1 MRMSD
6 LSLAIASVFLV
17 EPLGAQMIGAPL
29 ADRIAHTDPEQ
40 FTVRQ
45 SVHNGAGPMRY
56 MGLLDSR
63 DLETNL
69 YFLHRGQLD
78 PGGGI
83 GAHFHNATE
92 EMFLILDGE
101 AEFTIN
107 GRTSR
112 VVGPAGAPVTMGNNH
127 AIYNPT
133 DQPVQWMN
141 INVSAVKGE
150 YDAFDLDD
158 PRVGV
163 ELDEIPVF
171 MVMRLYEEELRSVD
185 GMHGGQGT
193 VQYRRALEP
202 TVFKTTWAYVDH
214 LLLPPGTS
222 VGAHSHRAVAEFY
235 YVMGGEGTMSVCAG
249 GRGGGTADSATIVNG
264 DAIPVH
270 LNEVH
275 AVRNTGS
282 EPLEIMIVG
291 IARDMTKDLET
302 NDAPPCG

>member
-1 MRMSD
+1 MKASY
-6 LSLAIASVFLV
+6 LLLATASLMVAQ
-17 EPLGAQMIGAPL
+17 PLNAQMADGSL
-29 ADRIAHTDPEQ
+29 ADRISHTNPENYS
-40 FTVRQ
+40 FHE
-45 SVHNGAGPMRY
+45 SVHNGSGPMHY

-69 YFLHRGQLD
+69 YFLHRGVLD

-107 GRTSR
+107 GRTSLIQ
-112 VVGPAGAPVTMGNNH
+112 GPAGAPVTMGNNH
-127 AIYNPT
+127 AIRNPT

-150 YDAFDLDD
+150 YDAFNLDD

-171 MVMRLYEEELRSVD
+171 MVMRLDREQLRPVD
-185 GMHGGQGT
+185 AMYGGTGA
-193 VQYRRALEP
+193 VQYRRALQP
-202 TVFKTTWAYVDH
+202 TVFKSPWAYMDH
-214 LLLPPGTS
+214 MLLPPGSS
-222 VGAHSHRAVAEFY
+222 VGAHSHRAVAEVY
-235 YVMGGEGTMSVCAG
+235 YVMSGEGSLSVCTG
-249 GRGGGTADSATIVNG
+249 GRGGGRADTASIVNG
-264 DAIPVH
+264 DAIPLH

-282 EPLEIMIVG
+282 EPLEIMIIG
-291 IARDMTKDLET
+291 IARDMTKDLT
-302 NDAPPCG
+302 TSDAPPCG

>member
-1 MRMSD
+1 MK
-6 LSLAIASVFLV
+6 ASVLLLAAGLLTV
-17 EPLGAQMIGAPL
+17 AQPSRAQMAGGSL
-29 ADRIAHTDPEQ
+29 ADRIAHTDPDQ
-40 FTVRQ
+40 FQLRQ
-45 SVHNGAGPMRY
+45 SVHEGAGPMRY
-56 MGLLDSR
+56 MGLLDSG

-83 GAHFHNATE
+83 GAHFHNTVE

-107 GRTSR
+107 GRTSLIE
-112 VVGPAGAPVTMGNNH
+112 GPAGAPVTMGNMH

-133 DQPVQWMN
+133 DEPVQWMN
-141 INVSAVKGE
+141 INVSSVKGE
-150 YDAFDLDD
+150 YDAFNTGD

-171 MVMRLYEEELRSVD
+171 MVMDLDREALRSVD
-185 GMHGGQGT
+185 ALHGGQGT
-193 VQYRRALEP
+193 VRYRRALEP
-202 TVFKTTWAYVDH
+202 TVFKTPWAYVDH

-235 YVMGGEGTMSVCAG
+235 YVMAGDGAMTLCTG
-249 GRGGGTADSATIVNG
+249 GRGGGTADTAPITNG
-264 DAIPVH
+264 DAIPIH
-270 LNEVH
+270 LSEVH

-291 IARDMTKDLET
+291 IARDMTKNLET
-302 NDAPPCG
+302 SDAPPCG

>member
-1 MRMSD
+1 MRGSY
-6 LSLAIASVFLV
+6 LLLATATLFVTQ
-17 EPLGAQMIGAPL
+17 PLAAQMRSGSL
-29 ADRIAHTDPEQ
+29 ADRIAHTDPER
-40 FTVRQ
+40 FSVRQ

-56 MGLLDSR
+56 MGLLDSD

-107 GRTSR
+107 GRTSL
-112 VVGPAGAPVTMGNNH
+112 VQGPAGAPVTMGNHH

-133 DQPVQWMN
+133 DEPVQWMN

-185 GMHGGQGT
+185 GMHGGMGT
-193 VQYRRALEP
+193 VQYRRALQP
-202 TVFKTTWAYVDH
+202 TVFKSPWAYVDH

-222 VGAHSHRAVAEFY
+222 VGGHSHRAVAEFY
-235 YVMGGEGTMSVCAG
+235 YVMSGSGTMTICSG
-249 GRGGGTADSATIVNG
+249 GRGGGTADNAAIVNG

-270 LNEVH
+270 LSETH
-275 AVRNTGS
+275 AVRNTGN

-291 IARDMTKDLET
+291 IARDMTKNLET
-302 NDAPPCG
+302 NDSPCGG